1 MNSLSSDTFGANPTN
16 IKWTVVRGDTA
27 TLRIEFWND
36 TETALQNV
44 STWTFKSSAYDP
56 KDGAY
61 DLLTTT
67 AGSGYVD
74 IIAPATLTRTWGA
87 GTTPVVAELSFDLQV
102 TIGTTIWTPI
112 IGTIV
117 VLADVSL
124 NPAP

>member
-1 MNSLSSDTFGANPTN
+1 MNSLNSDTFGANPTN

-27 TLRIEFWND
+27 TLRIEFWDD
-36 TETALQNV
+36 TETNKQDI
-44 STWTFKSSAYDP
+44 STWTFRSSAYDP

-61 DLLTTT
+61 DTLTVT
-67 AGSGYVD
+67 AGTGYVD
-74 IIAPATLTRTWGA
+74 ITAPATLTRTWGNSTKA
-87 GTTPVVAELSFDLQV
+87 ISAELSFDLQV
-102 TIGTTIWTPI
+102 TIGTKIWTPI